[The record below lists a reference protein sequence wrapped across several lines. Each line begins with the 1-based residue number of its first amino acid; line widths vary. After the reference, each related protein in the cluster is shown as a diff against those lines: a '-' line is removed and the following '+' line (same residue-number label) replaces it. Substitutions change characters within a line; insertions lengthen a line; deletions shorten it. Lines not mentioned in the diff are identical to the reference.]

1 MVVRQVP
8 RIVQGF
14 LSVVSD
20 QLGGPQMRH
29 LNLTVTALLLVGSAK
44 LKTLTHAVR
53 HIGRHRTSLGHFLS
67 RAFWPEADVLETASW
82 RILKSMK
89 PQRGEVVSLIIDD
102 TRIAKR
108 GRSMQA
114 LSRMWDHCNS
124 RFCHGHT
131 VVVAAIRFRGVV
143 LPWRMQL
150 WLPKDFA
157 QAERLDYL
165 KSTEI
170 AAAMIRAFDPPAG
183 LKVRVLFDAAYL
195 CPKVTSACENR
206 GFTWFSVAARN
217 RNLLRDKGR
226 HRKRSLADLGPGTL
240 KHRRRHVRMKRSG
253 GRVRWVHIAH
263 IDGRLPRIGGV
274 RIVFSKRP
282 GDRWKNILAV
292 ATNETNLDARKIL
305 MIYETRWA
313 IEVLMKELKGSL
325 GLGQYQMQSWIG
337 IVRHLHLVALSHL
350 TLTHHALKRIGAQAT
365 KPHKDVPLPTFNQRI
380 TVFREDVQREQI
392 TRFTNRIRQPR
403 VRQRVKEF
411 LLAT

>member
-1 MVVRQVP
+1 MFVRQVP
-8 RIVQGF
+8 RVVQGF
-14 LSVVSD
+14 LSAVSD
-20 QLGGPQMRH
+20 QLGGPQVRH
-29 LNLTVTALLLVGSAK
+29 LNLAVTALLMVGHAK
-44 LKTLTHAVR
+44 LKTLSHAVR
-53 HIGRHRTSLGHFLS
+53 RIGRHRTSLGHFLS
-67 RAFWPEADVLETASW
+67 RAFWPEADVLEAASL

-114 LSRMWDHCNS
+114 LSRMWDHS
-124 RFCHGHT
+124 GARFCHGHT
-131 VVVAAIRFRGVV
+131 VVVAAICFRGVM

-157 QAERLDYL
+157 HAGRLDYL

-170 AAAMIRAFDPPAG
+170 ASAIIHAFDPPVG

-195 CPKVTSACENR
+195 CPQVTKACENR

-240 KHRRRHVRMKRSG
+240 KHRRRRVRMKRTG
-253 GRVRWVHIAH
+253 GRTRWMHIAH
-263 IDGRLPRIGGV
+263 VDGRLSRIGDV

-282 GDRWKNILAV
+282 RDRWKNILAV
-292 ATNETNLDARKIL
+292 ATNATNLDARKIL
-305 MIYETRWA
+305 VIYEMRWA

-350 TLTHHALKRIGAQAT
+350 TLTHHALKRVGAQA
-365 KPHKDVPLPTFNQRI
+365 KQSHKDVPLPTFTQRL
-380 TVFREDVQREQI
+380 TAFREELHHTQVI
-392 TRFTNRIRQPR
+392 AFTNRIRKPALRKR
-403 VRQRVKEF
+403 VREF
-411 LLAT
+411 LTAL

>member
-1 MVVRQVP
+1 MFVRQVP
-8 RIVQGF
+8 RVVQGF
-14 LSVVSD
+14 LSAVSD
-20 QLGGPQMRH
+20 QLGGPQVRH
-29 LNLTVTALLLVGSAK
+29 LNLAVTALLMVGHAK
-44 LKTLTHAVR
+44 LKTLSHAVR
-53 HIGRHRTSLGHFLS
+53 RIGRHRTSLGHFLS
-67 RAFWPEADVLETASW
+67 RAFWPEADVLEAASL

-114 LSRMWDHCNS
+114 LSRMWDHSNG

-131 VVVAAIRFRGVV
+131 VVVAAICFRGVM

-157 QAERLDYL
+157 HAGRLDYL

-170 AAAMIRAFDPPAG
+170 ASAIIHAFDPPAG

-195 CPKVTSACENR
+195 CPQVANACESR

-240 KHRRRHVRMKRSG
+240 KHRRRRVRMKRTG
-253 GRVRWVHIAH
+253 GRTRWMHIAH
-263 IDGRLPRIGGV
+263 VDGRLSRIGDV

-282 GDRWKNILAV
+282 RDRWKNILAV
-292 ATNETNLDARKIL
+292 ATNATNLDARKIL
-305 MIYETRWA
+305 VIYEMRWA

-350 TLTHHALKRIGAQAT
+350 TLTHHALKRVGAKAKQ
-365 KPHKDVPLPTFNQRI
+365 PHKDVPLPTFSQRL
-380 TVFREDVQREQI
+380 TVFREEVQREQI
-392 TRFTNRIRQPR
+392 TRFANRIRQSQ
-403 VRQRVKEF
+403 VRKRVKEF
-411 LLAT
+411 LLAM

>member
-14 LSVVSD
+14 LSAVSD
-20 QLGGPQMRH
+20 QLGGPQVRH

-44 LKTLTHAVR
+44 LKTLTHVVR
-53 HIGRHRTSLGHFLS
+53 RIGRHRTSLGHFLS

-89 PQRGEVVSLIIDD
+89 PRRGEVVSLIIDD

-114 LSRMWDHCNS
+114 LSRMWDHS
-124 RFCHGHT
+124 GARFCHGHT
-131 VVVAAIRFRGVV
+131 VVVAAIRFRGVI

-195 CPKVTSACENR
+195 CPKVTSVCENR
-206 GFTWFSVAARN
+206 GFT
-217 RNLLRDKGR
+217 
-226 HRKRSLADLGPGTL
+226 
-240 KHRRRHVRMKRSG
+240 
-253 GRVRWVHIAH
+253 
-263 IDGRLPRIGGV
+263 
-274 RIVFSKRP
+274 
-282 GDRWKNILAV
+282 
-292 ATNETNLDARKIL
+292 
-305 MIYETRWA
+305 
-313 IEVLMKELKGSL
+313 
-325 GLGQYQMQSWIG
+325 
-337 IVRHLHLVALSHL
+337 
-350 TLTHHALKRIGAQAT
+350 
-365 KPHKDVPLPTFNQRI
+365 
-380 TVFREDVQREQI
+380 
-392 TRFTNRIRQPR
+392 
-403 VRQRVKEF
+403 
-411 LLAT
+411 

>member
-1 MVVRQVP
+1 MVVCHVP

-14 LSVVSD
+14 LAAVSD
-20 QLGGPQMRH
+20 QLGGPQFRH
-29 LNLTVTALLLVGSAK
+29 LNLTVTALLLVGQSK
-44 LKTLTHAVR
+44 LKTLADAVHR
-53 HIGRHRTSLGHFLS
+53 IGRHRTSLGHFLS
-67 RAFWPEADVLETASW
+67 RAFWPEADVLQTASL
-82 RILKSMK
+82 RVLKFLK
-89 PQRGEVVSLIIDD
+89 PQRGEFVSLIIDD

-114 LSRMWDHCNS
+114 LSRMWDYSNA

-157 QAERLDYL
+157 HAEQLDYR
-165 KSTEI
+165 KTTEI

-195 CPKVTSACENR
+195 CPKVTNACENR

-240 KHRRRHVRMKRSG
+240 KHRKRRVRIQRTG
-253 GRVRWVHIAH
+253 GRARWMHIAH
-263 IDGRLPRIGGV
+263 VDGRLSRIGDV

-282 GDRWKNILAV
+282 RDRWKNILAV
-292 ATNETNLDARKIL
+292 ATNATNLDARKIL
-305 MIYETRWA
+305 VIYETRWA

-350 TLTHHALKRIGAQAT
+350 TLTHHAIKRLGAQA
-365 KPHKDVPLPTFNQRI
+365 KQPHKDVPLPTFTQRLAA
-380 TVFREDVQREQI
+380 FREELQREQI
-392 TRFTNRIRQPR
+392 TKFTSRIRQPR
-403 VRQRVKEF
+403 VRKRVKEF
-411 LLAT
+411 LLAM